1 MEKRYNKK
9 NLILQALLIFILAL
23 LPRLLLLYFT
33 SLAHQGN
40 LSVLVNIDEA
50 RYIQEAG
57 EVLNASKLLWDVPLY
72 PIFLAAFF
80 KMFGASYLLASILNI
95 FLFSLA
101 VVIFYLTIV
110 RFFNRLEALI
120 TAAIM
125 ILFPTLLIDILYP
138 AAEALYLLL
147 LSLAFYTFLSYLKY
161 EKLVYI
167 ALTALILSL
176 LTLTKE
182 TFFFFPL
189 IIAAMIFIKNFP
201 GFRRAF
207 KAALFLI
214 AVYILILSPLLIYNY
229 HAYGKIGLSQKMV
242 GVIKTLPENLD
253 AIKRKKITATP
264 NYNPVIT
271 VKNFLW
277 ERKRFFLGTG
287 TFGLMR
293 AIGYN
298 TTKLETVADSPQEY
312 LKTLKEYGPGWVIF
326 QYLALFFTAFVLL
339 SSFLAMLLFLIK
351 RNWKELSYF
360 MLVIFYF
367 ITAYSYRYNSR
378 YSIVLVPFLSLLSA
392 YLYSRIY
399 LKFKARLSLKR

>member
-1 MEKRYNKK
+1 MGCPALPDFFSR
-9 NLILQALLIFILAL
+9 ILQNVRHEL
-23 LPRLLLLYFT
+23 
-33 SLAHQGN
+33 SLSEHLKY
-40 LSVLVNIDEA
+40 LSF
-50 RYIQEAG
+50 
-57 EVLNASKLLWDVPLY
+57 P
-72 PIFLAAFF
+72 
-80 KMFGASYLLASILNI
+80 
-95 FLFSLA
+95 LA
-101 VVIFYLTIV
+101 VVVFYLTTAC
-110 RFFNRLEALI
+110 FFNRLGALI

-147 LSLAFYTFLSYLKY
+147 ISLAFYTFLSYLKY
-161 EKLVYI
+161 EKLAYI

-182 TFFFFPL
+182 TFFFFPM

-201 GFRRAF
+201 SFRRAF
-207 KAALFLI
+207 KTAPLLI
-214 AVYILILSPLLIYNY
+214 ALYLLILSPLFIYNY

-253 AIKRKKITATP
+253 ATKKKEITATP
-264 NYNPVIT
+264 DYNPVIT

-298 TTKLETVADSPQEY
+298 TTKLETVADSPKEY
-312 LKTLKEYGPGWVIF
+312 LKTLKEYGSGWVIF
-326 QYLALFFTAFVLL
+326 QYLALSFTAFVLL
-339 SSFLAMLLFLIK
+339 SSFLAMLLLLIK